1 MDIYEKDNIL
11 QQIREQI
18 NLNKQNIVLK
28 GGNLKKNKN
37 SNVQD
42 IYNIFINEQN
52 ENLKVKS
59 KLINNITNLINDLD
73 KKILESNLT
82 NKTEEFKHEKE
93 ILKTMLKNIRSK
105 KFM

>member
-18 NLNKQNIVLK
+18 NLNKQNIELK
-28 GGNLKKNKN
+28 GSNLKKNKN

-42 IYNIFINEQN
+42 IYIGFENEQN
-52 ENLKVKS
+52 ENLKIIN

-73 KKILESNLT
+73 KKIIESNFT

-93 ILKTMLKNIRSK
+93 ILKKMLKNIRSK
-105 KFM
+105 KII